1 MNKLE
6 RAFVFACHAHEGMI
20 RKGFNQNYIF
30 HPMEVLSL
38 ASILTDDEDVLC
50 AALLHDTVE
59 DTNTAIEDIEKQF
72 GLRVRQ
78 LVAKESEDKKE
89 SMPKSQSW
97 QIRKQEAIDKLKQED
112 DLGVKIVC
120 LCDKVSN
127 LRSFQLLC
135 FDKGDDA
142 WNSFN
147 MKDPKKHYWY
157 YSSIL
162 EALSELKDTPVYKEY
177 DFLVHSIFDKYI
189 REGL

>member
-30 HPMEVLSL
+30 HPVEVLSL

-97 QIRKQEAIDKLKQED
+97 QIRKQEAIDVLRDFQSFGLHNLAVNEMLEKLQM
-112 DLGVKIVC
+112 
-120 LCDKVSN
+120 
-127 LRSFQLLC
+127 Q
-135 FDKGDDA
+135 A
-142 WNSFN
+142 
-147 MKDPKKHYWY
+147 
-157 YSSIL
+157 
-162 EALSELKDTPVYKEY
+162 
-177 DFLVHSIFDKYI
+177 
-189 REGL
+189 

>member
-1 MNKLE
+1 MYYSELVKK
-6 RAFVFACHAHEGMI
+6 ACVIMYDAHKEDKD
-20 RKGFNQNYIF
+20 KGGYPYVF
-30 HPMEVLSL
+30 HPFYL
-38 ASILTDDEDVLC
+38 ATQMDDEDSTC

>member
-1 MNKLE
+1 M
-6 RAFVFACHAHEGMI
+6 
-20 RKGFNQNYIF
+20 
-30 HPMEVLSL
+30 
-38 ASILTDDEDVLC
+38 
-50 AALLHDTVE
+50 
-59 DTNTAIEDIEKQF
+59 
-72 GLRVRQ
+72 
-78 LVAKESEDKKE
+78 AKESEDKKE